1 MAERAERAGAAYDND
16 GPPPRRAL
24 ESDTPVGDTPVI
36 DTAPAID
43 TAPIIDNTPISDTPV
58 IELHGVSKNYR
69 EKVALRDVSMTVA
82 TGDVYGLI
90 GRNGA
95 GKTTIM
101 KLVLGLSELSGG
113 RLSINGAT
121 RPAEVNAERAT
132 IGYLVGQNFFAGYNA
147 RANLQYF
154 RRIKGIAE
162 KRTAENRT
170 ANTKSTDNTEVD
182 RVLEL
187 VGLAGVNAP
196 FREYSMG
203 MKQRLGIANAL
214 LGNPRTVILDEP
226 INGLDPQGIVEIRS
240 LIASLNRDLG
250 ITFMVSS
257 HILSEL
263 ALVANRFGFI
273 DDGRLVAELSAAELA
288 RATGEGHLQVGT
300 NDPASALQLLTS
312 QLHLTNASITPNG
325 TTVTIPMG
333 PEVDPAAVARVIV
346 NGGLELHELHEDR
359 MSLEDFYFSLTGAAE
374 QHA

>member
-1 MAERAERAGAAYDND
+1 MADRAGAASDD
-16 GPPPRRAL
+16 LGAPPRRAL
-24 ESDTPVGDTPVI
+24 TESSV
-36 DTAPAID
+36 
-43 TAPIIDNTPISDTPV
+43 PV
-58 IELHGVSKNYR
+58 IELHEVSKNYR

-82 TGDVYGLI
+82 AGDVYGLI

-113 RLSINGAT
+113 QLSINGAT

-147 RANLQYF
+147 RANMQYF
-154 RRIKGIAE
+154 RRIKGIAD
-162 KRTAENRT
+162 
-170 ANTKSTDNTEVD
+170 TKGAGNTEVD

-187 VGLAGVNAP
+187 VGLADVNAP

-250 ITFMVSS
+250 TTFLVSS

-263 ALVANRFGFI
+263 ALIANRFGFI

-288 RATGEGHLQVGT
+288 SATGEGHLQVGT
-300 NDPASALQLLTS
+300 NDPASALQLLAS
-312 QLHLTNASITPNG
+312 QLQLTEASITPNG
-325 TTVTIPMG
+325 TTITIPMG

-346 NGGLELHELHEDR
+346 GSGLELHELHEDR

-374 QHA
+374 HHA

>member
-1 MAERAERAGAAYDND
+1 MAERAGAASDTT
-16 GPPPRRAL
+16 GPPPRRAAK
-24 ESDTPVGDTPVI
+24 SDTV
-36 DTAPAID
+36 
-43 TAPIIDNTPISDTPV
+43 PV
-58 IELHGVSKNYR
+58 IELHEVSKNYR
-69 EKVALRDVSMTVA
+69 EKVALRDVSMTVSA
-82 TGDVYGLI
+82 GDVYGLI

-121 RPAEVNAERAT
+121 RPADVNAERAT

-147 RANLQYF
+147 HANLQYF
-154 RRIKGIAE
+154 RRIKGIPDAATSGR
-162 KRTAENRT
+162 KNG
-170 ANTKSTDNTEVD
+170 EVE

-187 VGLAGVNAP
+187 VGLADVNAP

-226 INGLDPQGIVEIRS
+226 INGLDPQGIVEIRG

-273 DDGRLVAELSAAELA
+273 DDGRLVAELSAAELS
-288 RATGEGHLQVGT
+288 RATGQGHLQVGT
-300 NDPASALQLLTS
+300 NDPASALQLLKS
-312 QLHLTNASITPNG
+312 QLQLTDASITPNG
-325 TTVTIPMG
+325 TTVTIPMS
-333 PEVDPAAVARVIV
+333 PNVDPAAVARVIV
-346 NGGLELHELHEDR
+346 GGGLDLYELHEDR

-374 QHA
+374 HHA

>member
-1 MAERAERAGAAYDND
+1 MAERAERAERAGAASDND

-113 RLSINGAT
+113 QLSINGAT
-121 RPAEVNAERAT
+121 RPSEVNAERAT

-154 RRIKGIAE
+154 RRIKGI
-162 KRTAENRT
+162 
-170 ANTKSTDNTEVD
+170 TDADASGRKNTEVD

-187 VGLAGVNAP
+187 VGLASVNAP

-226 INGLDPQGIVEIRS
+226 NNGLDPQGIVEIRS

-250 ITFMVSS
+250 TTFMVSS

-312 QLHLTNASITPNG
+312 QLQLTEASITPNG

-374 QHA
+374 HHA

>member
-1 MAERAERAGAAYDND
+1 MAERAGAASDND

-24 ESDTPVGDTPVI
+24 ESDTPVGDAPV
-36 DTAPAID
+36 ID
-43 TAPIIDNTPISDTPV
+43 TAPIIDNTPIRDTPAIDTPV
-58 IELHGVSKNYR
+58 IELHEVSKNYR

-121 RPAEVNAERAT
+121 RPSEVNAERAT

-162 KRTAENRT
+162 NKT

-187 VGLAGVNAP
+187 VGLADVDAP